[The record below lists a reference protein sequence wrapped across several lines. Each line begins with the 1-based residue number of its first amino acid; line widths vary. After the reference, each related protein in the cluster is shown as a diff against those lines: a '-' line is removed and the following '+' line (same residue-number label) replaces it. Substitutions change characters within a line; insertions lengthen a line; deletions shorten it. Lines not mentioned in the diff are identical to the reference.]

1 MRSTVVCVLL
11 FNFMRRT
18 FTELET
24 KDIRLGKFK
33 FCSYFVWCATTTT
46 TTTNNRVIYSRSNV
60 TLSVASC
67 VSVHNETTQS
77 KCYVVLVRASDR
89 VQQNLGNCAAFSS
102 QIVRHK
108 RPIVRQ
114 KWSIMRQIVRFFRV
128 ILILFPQVLEEKNHF
143 FAVYQ

>member
-1 MRSTVVCVLL
+1 MQNIIDGIVPT
-11 FNFMRRT
+11 
-18 FTELET
+18 
-24 KDIRLGKFK
+24 RLAACIFFPVMQGIIGLP
-33 FCSYFVWCATTTT
+33 C
-46 TTTNNRVIYSRSNV
+46 
-60 TLSVASC
+60 L
-67 VSVHNETTQS
+67 H
-77 KCYVVLVRASDR
+77 VRASDR
-89 VQQNLGNCAAFSS
+89 VWQNLGNCAAFSS